1 MSELDNILKEFNNK
15 FAQIKSQ
22 EELQTL
28 KSELFG
34 KSGLVTSQFKK
45 MNSLKEEEKKIFAKN
60 LNILKNELS
69 IKIENKLLTKPSCA
83 GNITNG
89 IAVAKEIPRI
99 TRVILRIC

>member
-15 FAQIKSQ
+15 FAKIKSQ

-45 MNSLKEEEKKIFAKN
+45 MNSLKGEEKKSFAKN
-60 LNILKNELS
+60 LNILKNELT
-69 IKIENKLLTKPSCA
+69 IKIENKFNAIVKQEKIFT
-83 GNITNG
+83 
-89 IAVAKEIPRI
+89 
-99 TRVILRIC
+99 